1 MAIAQIET
9 AQVIQFSDAVHV
21 EAQQMKARFAGIFP
35 VKQMRGKAYAYDGV
49 GSIEAQELNG
59 QFNRVTFSDLKITRR
74 KIGRRRFSLT
84 IPIDE
89 DDVSKVLLSQEA
101 EYTRAC
107 AMSMARV
114 HDRIGV
120 EAALATVL
128 TGEDFATSVTFAA
141 DGGATVTATGGL
153 TYANLLTILQ
163 NFIDEDVG
171 NDMIEDFIFC
181 ISGDEHTALMQET
194 ELTSGDFVRQFAIEK
209 GSLVDVVGMRI
220 IKFAANSTNPILD
233 VTAGVRSCISMSSR
247 GLCYA
252 MPKQFEIVVQDRT
265 DLVQTKQVQVNW
277 TLGAVRTEGVL
288 VQKVTTTD

>member
-1 MAIAQIET
+1 MAAQIET
-9 AQVIQFSDAVHV
+9 AQIIQFSDMVHV

-49 GSIEAQELNG
+49 GSIEAQELSG
-59 QFNRVTFSDLKITRR
+59 RFNKVNFSDLKITRR

-89 DDVSKVLLSQEA
+89 DDVSKVLLDQER
-101 EYTRAC
+101 EYQKAC
-107 AMSMARV
+107 AMAMARV

-120 EAALATVL
+120 EAALADVL
-128 TGEDFATSVTFAA
+128 TGEDFETTVTFAN
-141 DGGATVTATGGL
+141 DGGATVTATGGI
-153 TYANLLTILQ
+153 TYANLLSIVQ

-171 NDMIEDFIFC
+171 NDMLEDFIFC

-194 ELTSGDFVRQFAIEK
+194 ELTSGDFVRQYAVEK
-209 GSLVDVVGMRI
+209 GSLTEVVGMRL
-220 IKFAANSTNPILD
+220 IKFAANATNPILS
-233 VTAGVRSCISMSSR
+233 VSGGVRSCLAMSSR

-252 MPKQFEIVVQDRT
+252 MPKQFEIKVQERT

>member
-1 MAIAQIET
+1 MAAQIEV
-9 AQVIQFSDAVHV
+9 AQIIQFSDEVHA

-35 VKQMRGKAYAYDGV
+35 VKRMRGKAYAYDGV

-59 QFNRVTFSDLKITRR
+59 RFNAVTFSELKITRR

-89 DDVSKVLLSQEA
+89 DDVSKVLLDQER
-101 EYTRAC
+101 EYQKAC

-114 HDRIGV
+114 HDRIGI
-120 EAALATVL
+120 EAALADVL
-128 TGEDFATSVTFAA
+128 TGEDFGTTVTFAA
-141 DGGATVTATGGL
+141 DGGATVTATSGI
-153 TYANLLTILQ
+153 TYADLLSITQ

-171 NDMIEDFIFC
+171 NDMLENFIFC

-209 GSLVDVVGMRI
+209 GSMTEAVGMRL
-220 IKFAANSTNPILD
+220 IKFAANSTNPILS
-233 VTAGVRSCISMSSR
+233 VASGVRSCIAMSSR

>member
-1 MAIAQIET
+1 MAAQIET
-9 AQVIQFSDAVHV
+9 AQIIQFSDEVHV

-59 QFNRVTFSDLKITRR
+59 RFNAVTFSDLKITRR

-89 DDVSKVLLSQEA
+89 DDVSKVLLNQER
-101 EYTRAC
+101 EYQRAC

-120 EAALATVL
+120 EASLADVL
-128 TGEDFATSVTFAA
+128 TGEDFDTTVTFAA
-141 DGGATVTATGGL
+141 DGGATVTATGGI
-153 TYANLLTILQ
+153 TYANLLSVVQ

-171 NDMIEDFIFC
+171 NDMLEDFIFC
-181 ISGDEHTALMQET
+181 ISGDENTALMQET
-194 ELTSGDFVRQFAIEK
+194 ELTSGDFTRQFAVEK

-220 IKFAANSTNPILD
+220 IKFAANATNPILD
-233 VTAGVRSCISMSSR
+233 VTAGVRSCIALSSR

-252 MPKQFEIVVQDRT
+252 MPKQFEIKVQERT

>member
-1 MAIAQIET
+1 MSAQIET
-9 AQVIQFSDAVHV
+9 AQIIQFSDEVHV

-59 QFNRVTFSDLKITRR
+59 RFNAVTFSDLKITRR

-89 DDVSKVLLSQEA
+89 DDVSKVLLDQER
-101 EYTRAC
+101 EYQKAC

-120 EAALATVL
+120 EAALADVL
-128 TGEDFATSVTFAA
+128 TGEDFDTTVTFAA
-141 DGGATVTATGGL
+141 DGGSTVTATGGIV
-153 TYANLLTILQ
+153 YADLLTVTQ

-171 NDMIEDFIFC
+171 NDMLEDFIFC
-181 ISGDEHTALMQET
+181 ISGDENTALMQET
-194 ELTSGDFVRQFAIEK
+194 ELTSGDFTRQFAVEK

-220 IKFAANSTNPILD
+220 IKFAANATNPILD
-233 VTAGVRSCISMSSR
+233 VTSGVRSCLALSSR

-252 MPKQFEIVVQDRT
+252 MPKQFEIKVQERT

-288 VQKVTTTD
+288 VQRVTTTD